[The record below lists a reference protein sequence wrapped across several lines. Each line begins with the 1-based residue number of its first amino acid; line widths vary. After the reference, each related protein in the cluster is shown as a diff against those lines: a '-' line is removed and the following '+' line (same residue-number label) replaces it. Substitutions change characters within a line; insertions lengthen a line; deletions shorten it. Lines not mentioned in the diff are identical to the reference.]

1 MKWAKE
7 NPERYRQLSNE
18 SRARVLDDPVRLQK
32 RRDSIRRYYAE
43 NAATVIESH
52 RKWRA
57 KNLWAKTA
65 DRCRSA
71 IRNVIYG
78 VSCRGPKAEALLG
91 CTVFEFRAI
100 IEKQFEPGMTWKN
113 FGRGGWTLS
122 HRRAVREFK
131 DVMHTEAGR
140 NECFH
145 HSNLKP
151 EWEWS
156 NRAKHTRPELTT
168 AQTTLGTPTPPLRL
182 GWRLW

>member
-32 RRDSIRRYYAE
+32 RRDS
-43 NAATVIESH
+43 T
-52 RKWRA
+52 
-57 KNLWAKTA
+57 